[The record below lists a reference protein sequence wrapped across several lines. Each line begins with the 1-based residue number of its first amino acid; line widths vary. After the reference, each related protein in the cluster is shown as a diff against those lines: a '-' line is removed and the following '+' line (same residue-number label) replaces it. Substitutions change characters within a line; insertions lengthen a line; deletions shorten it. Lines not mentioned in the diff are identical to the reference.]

1 MADETPTAAP
11 SASDPPPGPRVRNW
25 DAFAAIIAS
34 LVGLLALLVAGYT
47 AHIQREQ
54 VRAEVWPYLIGGF
67 TSVDNE
73 LMWINKGVGP
83 AIVRSVELRIDGQ
96 PRREWPEVFEAL
108 GFEAGGWRQSFL
120 NGNVVSPGETVTWL
134 RFTTREDFDRFMAL
148 GQAHGLGVELCY
160 CSTLGD
166 CWQTRWNQSSREAVA
181 ACRVAPAGHQFVD

>member
-1 MADETPTAAP
+1 MADETPNA
-11 SASDPPPGPRVRNW
+11 PPPGNPATAPRARNW
-25 DAFAAIIAS
+25 DAFAAIVAS

-67 TSVDNE
+67 TSVDSE

-83 AIVRSVELRIDGQ
+83 AIVKSVQLRVDGQ
-96 PRREWPEVFEAL
+96 PRREWREVFDAL
-108 GFEAGGWRQSFL
+108 GFEASGWRQSFL
-120 NGNVVSPGETVTWL
+120 NGNVVSPGETVAWL
-134 RFTTREDFDRFMAL
+134 RFADRGDFDRFMAL

-166 CWQTRWNQSSREAVA
+166 CWQTRWNQSSREAIA
-181 ACRVAPAGHQFVD
+181 ECRAVPAGHQFGD

>member
-1 MADETPTAAP
+1 MAGEAPPEPTPGEAP
-11 SASDPPPGPRVRNW
+11 PRARNW

-73 LMWINKGVGP
+73 LMWVNKGVGP
-83 AIVRSVELRIDGQ
+83 ALVKSVRLQLDGK
-96 PRREWPEVFEAL
+96 PRREWQDAFQAL
-108 GFEAGGWRQSFL
+108 GFEPKGWRQSFL
-120 NGNVVSPGETVTWL
+120 NGNVVSPGETVAWL
-134 RFTTREDFDRFMAL
+134 RFATRADFDRFMEL
-148 GQAHGLGVELCY
+148 GQAHGLSVELCY

-166 CWQTRWNQSSREAVA
+166 CWQTRWNESRREAVA
-181 ACRVAPAGHQFVD
+181 ECRADPVHQFSD